1 MIYKLVLFFLIL
13 FSACLKTEKSP
24 FDSNSQSGSAASYVF
39 LSGQNA
45 AVQAVSSSSAAPSAV
60 SYGSSGT
67 FTLIPGN
74 SVNYTPTVTGK
85 VDSWTISPALP
96 IGLMFDSATG
106 SITGTPSASYF
117 TGGFPLTSFTVT
129 AANSA
134 GKIDFK
140 LEIQILGS
148 GENVWTVLHGVTG
161 YDTSA
166 GYGSLFFNSISN
178 SLYAAGQ
185 TMGSLDGEVNP
196 NPGSLSGFVTKYDLD
211 GNRKWT
217 RLNAVSSGNFG
228 QNGLSVDSSE
238 NIFIAGTVYGPGVFD
253 GISAPN
259 NYSAAI
265 SKYDSAGNRLWS
277 SLRYLNSSES
287 FANGIYADSS
297 GTVYLLG
304 NAKGNLDSVSNPAGS
319 DAAVSIMKYSS
330 AGTWLSTNLIGT
342 SSPST
347 GRHLTVTS
355 AVTDS
360 SGNLWSAGYS
370 QAGDKC
376 ANPDLKVTPAI
387 FKFNSS
393 TAYQTCYSLIT
404 SAGGTAGDSVVW
416 GIVKDSSD
424 NMFITG
430 YTNRNLDGLTKV
442 SSAGDGFYD
451 AFIAKFNSSGTLQWK
466 RQLAVSGN
474 TITKAWAITK
484 SADNFYY
491 ITGQTNANLGGQT
504 LTGTTDLFV
513 AKYDAGGNLI
523 WVKLLGGA
531 GSVTVGTGI
540 AFDTNNTMYVS
551 GHSNGDIGGVVNPVK
566 LNNAHLLVRFVK

>member
-1 MIYKLVLFFLIL
+1 MVYNLILFFLIF
-13 FSACLKTEKSP
+13 FSACLKAKKSP
-24 FDSNSQSGSAASYVF
+24 FDSSSKSGSAASYLFV
-39 LSGQNA
+39 SGQQTD
-45 AVQAVSSSSAAPSAV
+45 QAVSSSQAVPSSV
-60 SYGSSGT
+60 SYGSASV
-67 FTLIPGN
+67 FKLIPGN
-74 SVNYTPTVTGK
+74 PVNFTPTVNGK
-85 VDSWTISPALP
+85 VDSWSISPTLP
-96 IGLMFDSATG
+96 AGLSFDSATG
-106 SITGTPSASYF
+106 SITGTPSASYLS
-117 TGGFPLTSFTVT
+117 GGFPLTSFTVT
-129 AANSA
+129 AVNSA

-140 LEIQILGS
+140 LDIQILGS
-148 GENVWTVLHGVTG
+148 GENVWTVLHGVAG

-166 GYGSLFFNSISN
+166 GYGSLFFNSISS

-196 NPGSLSGFVTKYDLD
+196 SPGSLSGFVTKYDLD

-217 RLNAVSSGNFG
+217 RLNVATSGNFG

-238 NIFIAGTVYGPGVFD
+238 NIFIAGTVYGPGAFD

-265 SKYDSAGNRLWS
+265 SKYDSAGNRSWS
-277 SLRYLNSSES
+277 SLRYLSSSES

-297 GTVYLLG
+297 GTVFLLG
-304 NAKGNLDSVSNPAGS
+304 NAKGNLDSVSNPAGT
-319 DAAVSIMKYSS
+319 DAAISIMKYNT

-347 GRHLTVTS
+347 SRHLAVTS

-376 ANPDLKVTPAI
+376 ANPDLKVTPTI

-404 SAGGTAGDSVVW
+404 STGGTAGDSIIW
-416 GIVKDSSD
+416 GIVRDSSD
-424 NMFITG
+424 NMYVTG
-430 YTNRNLDGLTKV
+430 YTNRNLDGLTKI
-442 SSAGDGFYD
+442 SSAGDGYFD

-504 LTGTTDLFV
+504 LTGTTDLFA
-513 AKYDAGGNLI
+513 AKYDTGGNLI

-531 GSVTVGTGI
+531 GSVTIGTGI

-551 GHSNGDIGGVVNPVK
+551 GHSNGDVGGVVNPVK